1 MCKILRDLTE
11 KSVNTNVQV
20 KSKNGPALLTEAEQ
34 SEGWI
39 ENLRDV
45 RSRNCKWKPKHP
57 YIYRHWKTVSAAW
70 KSSRTNV
77 LETYVE
83 KLSLRIS
90 EKKNKIQKTGWLADD
105 CEIMVERTNTVR

>member
-1 MCKILRDLTE
+1 MTKNAPQNISVNAEKATLNNEAPTMCKILRDLTG

-57 YIYRHWKTVSAAW
+57 YIYRH
-70 KSSRTNV
+70 
-77 LETYVE
+77 
-83 KLSLRIS
+83 
-90 EKKNKIQKTGWLADD
+90 
-105 CEIMVERTNTVR
+105 